1 MNKFFKFMAIASL
14 AVSVTSCGDDEPSSE
29 IRKEFDPVTNYVYT
43 INTATGDTLLTDGC
57 SIALTFDS
65 DGKASVRLDA
75 VNIGDKS
82 IGIDCADVE
91 WTINRD
97 NGSRSI
103 YVAQLPAR
111 TTGYQTATVTDF
123 TVSYLDRVYD
133 NTEIPAYQITM
144 TVDGSCKV
152 RVMQRMVYSFGETV
166 VTTMRNGAKYQTDD
180 TYYGV
185 SFDRTKMTSSIVMY
199 NAKFAENMPTQ
210 KALTIPDVPFKLSAD
225 GFTLAVDSV
234 TPLAPPPA
242 SVPMPE
248 MKVTDLSATG
258 VYGGRQS
265 LKFNVAGAWLLE
277 AVLSEDGMIGD
288 N

>member
-1 MNKFFKFMAIASL
+1 MNKFLNLMAIAL
-14 AVSVTSCGDDEPSSE
+14 FAVSVTSCGDDEPSSE
-29 IRKEFDPVTNYVYT
+29 IRKEFDSLTNYVYT
-43 INTATGDTLLTDGC
+43 INTATGDTLLADGC
-57 SIALTFDS
+57 GITLTFDS
-65 DGKASVRLDA
+65 DGKAAVRLDA
-75 VNIGDKS
+75 VNAGGKS
-82 IGIDCADVE
+82 IWIDCADVE

-111 TTGYQTATVTDF
+111 TGGYQTATVTDF
-123 TVSYLDRVYD
+123 TVSYLDRVY
-133 NTEIPAYQITM
+133 NNVEMPAYQITM
-144 TVDGSCKV
+144 TVDGNCKV

-166 VTTMRNGAKYQTDD
+166 VTTMRNGAKYET
-180 TYYGV
+180 TETFYGV

-199 NAKFAENMPTQ
+199 NAKFAENMPAQT
-210 KALTIPDVPFKLSAD
+210 ALTIPDVPFKLSAE

-242 SVPMPE
+242 SIPMPE
-248 MKVTDLSATG
+248 MKVTDLSASG

-277 AVLSEDGMIGD
+277 AKLSEDGIIAD